1 MKKLL
6 ALVLALVMSMSLV
19 TISNAAFKDA
29 DKISNKEAVE
39 VMNALGVLVGD
50 DKGNF
55 NADANLTRAQAAKIV
70 CVMLLGKDASDALS
84 LKSNFTDVSGW
95 AESYIAYCASQGIV
109 AGVGNGKFD
118 PDGQLT
124 GYQFAKM
131 LLVALGYDAELESM
145 IGSDWQV
152 NVAKLS
158 ISAGLT
164 DGLNIALSKVIT
176 RDEAAKMAFNTL
188 KATMVAYT
196 NGTKVETGDGTKV
209 TVNATRYYVEK
220 TGGDGYKQN
229 GGNDN
234 YMQFCEQYFSKLKL
248 NTQGRTDL
256 NRPANE
262 WVYQNKTIGAY
273 AKSAAVTYTANKNND
288 GGKKAVK
295 SDLKNYYFKDTKN
308 TGVDSTGN
316 VTTAT
321 IDSTDDVAALTG
333 NGRVVEIFVTDNII
347 TDIVANDSTLAE
359 IKKVTKDE
367 VTFKTADVN
376 AVEDDDDL
384 YGFFSKLEKGDKVV
398 VVKDSNDNIIEA
410 YEPTKVTGKFTK
422 IKGDD
427 FTVGGEKYQAAKD
440 VNAKATL
447 KADNLDNTYTLTL
460 DKYGY
465 ILAVGD
471 EDVAENTY
479 AFVQDTSA
487 NVNKGNYDYAVKLLF
502 TDGTTKWVDVSEVN
516 DEVVADGDVAS
527 KDLADLKNNYVS
539 YTEKDGK
546 YDITSQTTA
555 KKSGAITKGQS
566 TIFSD
571 VQASNKTIFIVK
583 KNSNY
588 TVYTGIKNVPSMS
601 VAADKAFVYMDGSVA
616 KIVYITDSATTSNE
630 DQVFIYSTD
639 VKGTEKDGSTV
650 VNYYKAIVNGE
661 DTTIGVNVTKDKSNN
676 PANTVEVGLYVNN
689 SYTNEYIS
697 KLGTKYVADT
707 ADATSIK
714 VFNQATDG
722 LSDITLKNGI
732 LKVDANSDTSYV
744 TADEFNSYIVK
755 GTSAKSDTLA
765 LDSGKT
771 FGASDSSEGYALA
784 SGDYAVIILDDDGYV
799 TDLYLFDASL

>member
-152 NVAKLS
+152 NVAKLA

-220 TGGDGYKQN
+220 AGGDGYKQN

-256 NRPANE
+256 DRPANE

-273 AKSAAVTYTANKNND
+273 AKSAAVTYTANMNTD
-288 GGKKAVK
+288 DGKKTVK
-295 SDLKNYYFKDTKN
+295 ADLKNYYYKDLN
-308 TGVDSTGN
+308 NAGVSSDGN
-316 VTTAT
+316 VAASP
-321 IDSTDDVAALTG
+321 IDSYEDAAALTG

-347 TDIVANDSTLAE
+347 TDIIANDSKLVE
-359 IKKVTKDE
+359 VKKVTKDE
-367 VTFKTADVN
+367 VTFKTSGVN

-384 YGFFSKLEKGDKVV
+384 YGFFSKLEKGDKAVV
-398 VVKDSNDNIIEA
+398 VLDSNQDVIEA

-427 FTVGGEKYQAAKD
+427 FTVGGEKYQAAKN
-440 VNAKATL
+440 VTVTGTL
-447 KADNLDNTYTLTL
+447 EANNLDKTYTLTL

-471 EDVAENTY
+471 EDVADDTF
-479 AFVQDTSA
+479 AFVLDTSA
-487 NVNKGNYDYAVKLLF
+487 NINKGNYDYAVKLLF
-502 TDGTTKWVDVSEVN
+502 VDGSTKWADVSKVGGK
-516 DEVVADGDVAS
+516 DVADGDVATTTLS
-527 KDLADLKNNYVS
+527 DLKNHYVT

-546 YDITSQTTA
+546 YEVTA
-555 KKSGAITKGQS
+555 KTTEAGKYGDIKKGES

-583 KNSNY
+583 KSGTY
-588 TVYTGIKNVPSMS
+588 TTYTGIKNVPSMN
-601 VAADKAFVYMDGSVA
+601 VASGKAFVYMDSSVA

-639 VKGTEKDGSTV
+639 VKGTEKVDGVTV
-650 VNYYKAIVNGE
+650 KYYKAIVNGE
-661 DTTIGVNVTKDKSNN
+661 DTTIGIKADG
-676 PANTVEVGLYVNN
+676 NTVAVGLYLNN
-689 SYTNEYIS
+689 SYTDEYIS
-697 KLGTKYVADT
+697 TLGTKKDG
-707 ADATSIK
+707 TSEAPTGDVRIYK
-714 VFNQATDG
+714 QGETLND
-722 LSDITLKNGI
+722 LKLKNGI
-732 LKVDANSDTSYV
+732 LTIKDGTSLV
-744 TADEFNSYIVK
+744 MADEYESWIIK
-755 GTSAKSDTLA
+755 AGTAKVDTLA
-765 LDSGKT
+765 LY
-771 FGASDSSEGYALA
+771 SEDTLSTEGVTLD
-784 SGDYAVIILDDDGYV
+784 SGDYVVIILDNDNYV
-799 TDLYLFDASL
+799 TDLYFVDAH

>member
-209 TVNATRYYVEK
+209 TVNATRYYVVK
-220 TGGDGYKQN
+220 TGDDGYKQN

-321 IDSTDDVAALTG
+321 IKSTDGVATLTG

-367 VTFKTADVN
+367 VTFKTAGVN

-398 VVKDSNDNIIEA
+398 VVKDDSNNVIEA

-440 VNAKATL
+440 VTVTGTL

-471 EDVAENTY
+471 EDVADDTY
-479 AFVQDTSA
+479 AFVLDTSA

-502 TDGTTKWVDVSEVN
+502 TDGTTKWVDVSEVDN
-516 DEVVADGDVAS
+516 DVIADGDVSAT
-527 KDLADLKNNYVS
+527 DFANLKNNYVT
-539 YTEKDGK
+539 YTQKDGK
-546 YDITSQTTA
+546 YDITSKTSETKNAQ
-555 KKSGAITKGQS
+555 GAITKGTS
-566 TIFSD
+566 TILSNNGTSYT
-571 VQASNKTIFIVK
+571 ASNKTIFIVK

-588 TVYTGIKNVPSMS
+588 TVYTGIKNVPSMT
-601 VAADKAFVYMDGSVA
+601 VAADKAFVYDDNGIA
-616 KIVYITDSATTSNE
+616 KIVYITASATTSNE

-639 VKGTEKDGSTV
+639 IKGTEKDGSTV

-661 DTTIGVNVTKDKSNN
+661 DTTIGVKSGE
-676 PANTVEVGLYVNN
+676 TVAVGLYVNN

-697 KLGTKYVADT
+697 KLGAKYVADT
-707 ADATSIK
+707 ADATSIN

-732 LKVDANSDTSYV
+732 LKVSATSAASYV
-744 TADEFNSYIVK
+744 TADEFNAYIVK
-755 GTSAKSDTLA
+755 GTSAKTDTLA
-765 LDSGKT
+765 LDSSKT

-784 SGDYAVIILDDDGYV
+784 DGDYAVIILDDDGYV
-799 TDLYLFDASL
+799 TDLYLFDKSL

>member
-316 VTTAT
+316 VTTTT
-321 IDSTDDVAALTG
+321 IDSTDDVVALTG

-367 VTFKTADVN
+367 VTFKTAGVN
-376 AVEDDDDL
+376 AVKDDDDL

-398 VVKDSNDNIIEA
+398 VVKDSSDNVIEA

-516 DEVVADGDVAS
+516 DKVVADGDVAS
-527 KDLADLKNNYVS
+527 TALAALKNNYVS

-566 TIFSD
+566 TIFSN

-588 TVYTGIKNVPSMS
+588 TVYTGIKNVPSMN
-601 VAADKAFVYMDGSVA
+601 VATDKAFVYMDGSVA

-639 VKGTEKDGSTV
+639 IKGTEKDGSTV

-661 DTTIGVNVTKDKSNN
+661 DTTIGIKADG
-676 PANTVEVGLYVNN
+676 NTVAVGLYLNN

-697 KLGTKYVADT
+697 KLSTKT
-707 ADATSIK
+707 DAT
-714 VFNQATDG
+714 NEATTGAVRVYKQGATLTD
-722 LSDITLKNGI
+722 LKLKNGI
-732 LKVDANSDTSYV
+732 LTLKADTSLV
-744 TADEFNSYIVK
+744 MADEYESWIVK
-755 GTSAKSDTLA
+755 AATNKVDTLA
-765 LDSGKT
+765 LDS
-771 FGASDSSEGYALA
+771 DSTMTAEGITLA
-784 SGDYAVIILDDDGYV
+784 TGDYAVIILDDDGYV
-799 TDLYLFDASL
+799 TDLYFVDAN

>member
-29 DKISNKEAVE
+29 DTIDNKEAVD
-39 VMNALGVLVGD
+39 VMNAIGVLVGD
-50 DKGNF
+50 EKGNF
-55 NADANLTRAQAAKIV
+55 NAKGELTRAQAAKIV

-84 LKSNFTDVSGW
+84 LKSNFTDASGW

-109 AGVGNGKFD
+109 AGVGDGKFD
-118 PDGQLT
+118 PNGKLT

-152 NVAKLS
+152 NIAKLS

-295 SDLKNYYFKDTKN
+295 SDLKNYYFGGTAAGSKVT
-308 TGVDSTGN
+308 STGN
-316 VTTAT
+316 VATAD
-321 IDSTDDVAALTG
+321 INSTDGVAALTG

-367 VTFKTADVN
+367 VTFKTANVN
-376 AVEDDDDL
+376 AVKDDDDL

-398 VVKDSNDNIIEA
+398 VVKDDSNNVIEA

-427 FTVGGEKYQAAKD
+427 FTVGGEKYQAAK
-440 VNAKATL
+440 NATVTGTL

-465 ILAVGD
+465 ILAVGN

-516 DEVVADGDVAS
+516 DKVVADGDVAS
-527 KDLADLKNNYVS
+527 TALAALKNNYVS
-539 YTEKDGK
+539 YTEKNGK
-546 YDITSQTTA
+546 YDITSQTTVSD
-555 KKSGAITKGQS
+555 KSGAITKGQS
-566 TIFSD
+566 TIFSN

-588 TVYTGIKNVPSMS
+588 TVYTGIKNVPSMN

-616 KIVYITDSATTSNE
+616 KIVYITDSSTTSNE

-639 VKGTEKDGSTV
+639 IKGTEKDGSTV

-661 DTTIGVNVTKDKSNN
+661 DTTIGIKADG
-676 PANTVEVGLYVNN
+676 NTVAVGLYVNN

-697 KLGTKYVADT
+697 KLGDKK
-707 ADATSIK
+707 DATSGEVTTGAVRVYK
-714 VFNQATDG
+714 QGTTLTD
-722 LSDITLKNGI
+722 LKLKNGI
-732 LKVDANSDTSYV
+732 LTVGTNTSLV
-744 TADEFNSYIVK
+744 MADEYESWIVK
-755 GTSAKSDTLA
+755 AATSKVDTLA
-765 LDSGKT
+765 LDS
-771 FGASDSSEGYALA
+771 DSTMTAEGITLA

-799 TDLYLFDASL
+799 TDLYFVDAN

>member
-376 AVEDDDDL
+376 AVKDDDDL

-398 VVKDSNDNIIEA
+398 VVKDSSDNVIEA

-516 DEVVADGDVAS
+516 DKVVADGDVAS

-566 TIFSD
+566 TIFSN

-588 TVYTGIKNVPSMS
+588 TVYTGIKNVPSMN
-601 VAADKAFVYMDGSVA
+601 VATDKAFVYMDGSVA

-639 VKGTEKDGSTV
+639 IKGTEKDGSTV

-661 DTTIGVNVTKDKSNN
+661 DTTIGIKADG
-676 PANTVEVGLYVNN
+676 NTVAVGLYLNN

-697 KLGTKYVADT
+697 KLSTKT
-707 ADATSIK
+707 DAT
-714 VFNQATDG
+714 NEATTGAVRVYKQGETLND
-722 LSDITLKNGI
+722 LKLKNGI
-732 LKVDANSDTSYV
+732 LTIKDGATSLV
-744 TADEFNSYIVK
+744 MADEYESWIVK
-755 GTSAKSDTLA
+755 AAAKKVDTLA
-765 LDSGKT
+765 LDS
-771 FGASDSSEGYALA
+771 DSTMTAEGITLA
-784 SGDYAVIILDDDGYV
+784 TGDYAVIILDDDGYV
-799 TDLYLFDASL
+799 TDLYFVDAN

>member
-220 TGGDGYKQN
+220 TGSDGYKQN

-376 AVEDDDDL
+376 AVKDDDDL

-398 VVKDSNDNIIEA
+398 VVKDSSDNVIEA

-516 DEVVADGDVAS
+516 DKVVADGDVAS
-527 KDLADLKNNYVS
+527 SALAALKNNYVS

-566 TIFSD
+566 TIFSN

-588 TVYTGIKNVPSMS
+588 TVYTGIKNVPSMN
-601 VAADKAFVYMDGSVA
+601 VATDKAFVYMDGSVA

-639 VKGTEKDGSTV
+639 IKGTEKDGSTV

-661 DTTIGVNVTKDKSNN
+661 DTTIGIKADG
-676 PANTVEVGLYVNN
+676 NTVAVGLYLNN

-697 KLGTKYVADT
+697 KLSTKT
-707 ADATSIK
+707 DAT
-714 VFNQATDG
+714 NEATTG
-722 LSDITLKNGI
+722 AVRVYKQGETLNDLKLKYGI
-732 LKVDANSDTSYV
+732 LTIKDGATSLV
-744 TADEFNSYIVK
+744 MADEYESWIVK
-755 GTSAKSDTLA
+755 AATNKVDTLA
-765 LDSGKT
+765 LDS
-771 FGASDSSEGYALA
+771 DSTMTAEGITLA
-784 SGDYAVIILDDDGYV
+784 TGDYAVIILDDDGYV
-799 TDLYLFDASL
+799 TDLYFVDAN

>member
-6 ALVLALVMSMSLV
+6 ALVLALVMTMSLV

-29 DKISNKEAVE
+29 DTIDNKEAVD
-39 VMNALGVLVGD
+39 VMNAIGVLVGD
-50 DKGNF
+50 EKGNF
-55 NADANLTRAQAAKIV
+55 NAKDNLTRAQAAKII

-109 AGVGNGKFD
+109 AGVGDGKFD
-118 PDGQLT
+118 PNGKLT

-152 NVAKLS
+152 NIAKLS

-262 WVYQNKTIGAY
+262 WVYQNKTIGSY

-308 TGVDSTGN
+308 TGVTVTGN
-316 VTTAT
+316 VTGISGDRKTT
-321 IDSTDDVAALTG
+321 DSVAEITG

-347 TDIVANDSTLAE
+347 TDIVANDSTLVE

-367 VTFKTADVN
+367 VTFKTSGVN
-376 AVEDDDDL
+376 AVKDDDDL

-398 VVKDSNDNIIEA
+398 VVKDGSNNVIEA

-422 IKGDD
+422 IKSDD
-427 FTVGGEKYQAAKD
+427 FTVGGEKYQAAVN

-471 EDVAENTY
+471 EDVAEDTY
-479 AFVQDTSA
+479 AFVLDTSA

-516 DEVVADGDVAS
+516 DKVVADGDVAS
-527 KDLADLKNNYVS
+527 SALAALKNNYVT
-539 YTEKDGK
+539 YTQKDGK
-546 YDITSQTTA
+546 YDITSQTTVDN
-555 KKSGAITKGQS
+555 KSGVITKGQS
-566 TIFSD
+566 KIFSD

-588 TVYTGIKNVPSMS
+588 TVYTGIKNVPSMT

-639 VKGTEKDGSTV
+639 IKGTEKDGSTV

-661 DTTIGVNVTKDKSNN
+661 DTTIGVKADG
-676 PANTVEVGLYVNN
+676 NTVAVGLYVNN

-697 KLGTKYVADT
+697 KLGTKQ
-707 ADATSIK
+707 DATSEVTTGDVRIYK
-714 VFNQATDG
+714 QGATLTD
-722 LSDITLKNGI
+722 LKLKNGI
-732 LKVDANSDTSYV
+732 LTLKADTSLV
-744 TADEFNSYIVK
+744 MADEYESWIVK
-755 GTSAKSDTLA
+755 VATSKVDTLA
-765 LDSGKT
+765 LDS
-771 FGASDSSEGYALA
+771 DSTMTAEGITLA

-799 TDLYLFDASL
+799 TDLYFVDAA

>member
-29 DKISNKEAVE
+29 DTIDNKEAVD
-39 VMNALGVLVGD
+39 VMNAIGVLVGD
-50 DKGNF
+50 EKGNF
-55 NADANLTRAQAAKIV
+55 NAKDNLTRAQAAKII

-109 AGVGNGKFD
+109 AGVGDGKFD
-118 PDGQLT
+118 PNGKLT

-152 NVAKLS
+152 NIAKLS

-273 AKSAAVTYTANKNND
+273 AKSAAVTYTANKDND

-295 SDLKNYYFKDTKN
+295 SDLKNYYFGGTAAGSKVT
-308 TGVDSTGN
+308 STGN
-316 VTTAT
+316 VTAAD

-367 VTFKTADVN
+367 VTFKTANVN
-376 AVEDDDDL
+376 AVKDDDDL

-398 VVKDSNDNIIEA
+398 VVKDSSDNVIEA

-516 DEVVADGDVAS
+516 DKVVADGDVAS
-527 KDLADLKNNYVS
+527 SALAALKNNYVS
-539 YTEKDGK
+539 YTEKNGK
-546 YDITSQTTA
+546 YDITSQTTVSD
-555 KKSGAITKGQS
+555 KSGAITKGQS
-566 TIFSD
+566 TIFSN

-588 TVYTGIKNVPSMS
+588 TVYTGIKNVPSMN

-616 KIVYITDSATTSNE
+616 KIVYITDSSTTSNE

-639 VKGTEKDGSTV
+639 IKGTEKDGSNV

-661 DTTIGVNVTKDKSNN
+661 DTTIGVKADG
-676 PANTVEVGLYVNN
+676 NTVAVGLYVNN

-697 KLGTKYVADT
+697 KLGTKK
-707 ADATSIK
+707 DASGGEVTTGAVRIYK
-714 VFNQATDG
+714 QGTTLTD
-722 LSDITLKNGI
+722 LKLKNGI
-732 LKVDANSDTSYV
+732 LTVGTNTSLV
-744 TADEFNSYIVK
+744 MADEYESWIVK
-755 GTSAKSDTLA
+755 AAAKKVDTLA
-765 LDSGKT
+765 LDS
-771 FGASDSSEGYALA
+771 DSTMTAEGITLA
-784 SGDYAVIILDDDGYV
+784 TGDYAVIILDDDGYV
-799 TDLYLFDASL
+799 TDLYFVDAN

>member
-84 LKSNFTDVSGW
+84 LKSSFTDVSGW

-316 VTTAT
+316 VTTTT
-321 IDSTDDVAALTG
+321 IDSTDEVAALTG

-347 TDIVANDSTLAE
+347 TDIVANDSTLVE

-367 VTFKTADVN
+367 VTFKTSDVN
-376 AVEDDDDL
+376 AVKDDDDL

-398 VVKDSNDNIIEA
+398 VVKDSSDNVIEA

-516 DEVVADGDVAS
+516 DKVVADGDVAS

-566 TIFSD
+566 TIFSN

-588 TVYTGIKNVPSMS
+588 TVYTGIKNVPSMN
-601 VAADKAFVYMDGSVA
+601 VATDKAFVYMDGSVA

-639 VKGTEKDGSTV
+639 IKGTEKDGSTV

-661 DTTIGVNVTKDKSNN
+661 DTTIGIKADG
-676 PANTVEVGLYVNN
+676 NTVAVGLYLNN

-697 KLGTKYVADT
+697 KLSTKT
-707 ADATSIK
+707 DATK
-714 VFNQATDG
+714 EATTGAVRVYKQGETLND
-722 LSDITLKNGI
+722 LKLKNGI
-732 LKVDANSDTSYV
+732 LTIKDGATSLV
-744 TADEFNSYIVK
+744 MADEYESWIVK
-755 GTSAKSDTLA
+755 GATKKVDTLA
-765 LDSGKT
+765 LDS
-771 FGASDSSEGYALA
+771 DSTMTAEGITLA

-799 TDLYLFDASL
+799 TDLYFVDAN